1 MILKK
6 KCKITYIA
14 HGATILSE
22 NHKLNNGLKYPP
34 INKNGE
40 QQMLNIIEFI
50 KIRGVKNDKIISGPA
65 LCTVQSA
72 ELISEELKK
81 DFKIDESLLPR
92 NYGDWDGLTLEQVK
106 KRYPE
111 FESRTPVSMFLET
124 PEHGEDLDTF
134 NKRVFES
141 TSRIVEE
148 NIGKRLLV
156 VTHPAIIRSVVCSA
170 LKIPKEAQY
179 NIYIKTGSAT
189 QLSYFE
195 DGTCLKYSNHV
206 PLTY

>member
-1 MILKK
+1 MMFKK

-14 HGATILSE
+14 HGSTIFSE
-22 NHKLNNGLKYPP
+22 NHKLNYGLEYPP

-40 QQMLNIIEFI
+40 QQMLDIIEFI

-72 ELISEELKK
+72 ELLSEELKK
-81 DFKIDESLLPR
+81 DFKIDETLLPR

-111 FESRTPVSMFLET
+111 FENRTAVSMFLET
-124 PEHGEDLDTF
+124 PENGEDLDSF
-134 NKRVFES
+134 NERVMKS
-141 TSRIVEE
+141 VANIVQE
-148 NIGKRLLV
+148 NSGKRLLV
-156 VTHPAIIRSVVCSA
+156 VTHPAIIRSAVCSA

-179 NIYIKTGSAT
+179 KIYIKTGSAT

-195 DGTCLKYSNHV
+195 DGVCLKYSNYV
-206 PLTY
+206 PIH

>member
-1 MILKK
+1 MMFKK

-14 HGATILSE
+14 HGSTIFSE
-22 NHKLNNGLKYPP
+22 NHKLNYGLEYPP

-72 ELISEELKK
+72 ELLSEELKK
-81 DFKIDESLLPR
+81 DFKIDETLLSR

-111 FESRTPVSMFLET
+111 FENRTAVSMFLET
-124 PEHGEDLDTF
+124 PENGEDLDSF
-134 NKRVFES
+134 NERVMKS
-141 TSRIVEE
+141 VANIVQE
-148 NIGKRLLV
+148 NSGKRLLV
-156 VTHPAIIRSVVCSA
+156 VTHPAIIRSAVCSA
-170 LKIPKEAQY
+170 LKIPKDAQY

-195 DGTCLKYSNHV
+195 DGVCLKYSNYV
-206 PLTY
+206 PIH

>member
-1 MILKK
+1 MFKK

-14 HGATILSE
+14 LGSSIFSE
-22 NHKLNNGLKYPP
+22 NHKLNYGLEYPP

-40 QQMLNIIEFI
+40 QQMLDIIEFI

-72 ELISEELKK
+72 ELLSEELKK
-81 DFKIDESLLPR
+81 DFKIDETLLPR

-111 FESRTPVSMFLET
+111 FENRTAVSMFLET
-124 PEHGEDLDTF
+124 PENGEDLDSF
-134 NKRVFES
+134 NERVMKS
-141 TSRIVEE
+141 VANIVQE
-148 NIGKRLLV
+148 NSGKRLLV
-156 VTHPAIIRSVVCSA
+156 VTHPAIIRSAVCSA
-170 LKIPKEAQY
+170 LKIPKDAQY

-195 DGTCLKYSNHV
+195 DGVCLKYSNYV
-206 PLTY
+206 PIH

>member
-1 MILKK
+1 MMFKK

-14 HGATILSE
+14 HGSTIFSE
-22 NHKLNNGLKYPP
+22 NHKLNYGLEYPP

-40 QQMLNIIEFI
+40 QQMLDIIEFI

-72 ELISEELKK
+72 ELLSEELKK
-81 DFKIDESLLPR
+81 DFKIDETLLPR

-111 FESRTPVSMFLET
+111 FENRTAVSMFLET
-124 PEHGEDLDTF
+124 PENGEDLDSF
-134 NKRVFES
+134 NERVMKS
-141 TSRIVEE
+141 VANIVQE
-148 NIGKRLLV
+148 NSGKRLLV
-156 VTHPAIIRSVVCSA
+156 VTHPAIIRSAVCSA
-170 LKIPKEAQY
+170 LKIPKDAQY

-189 QLSYFE
+189 QLTYFE
-195 DGTCLKYSNHV
+195 DGVCFKYSNYV
-206 PLTY
+206 PIH

>member
-1 MILKK
+1 MVFKK

-14 HGATILSE
+14 HGSTIFSD
-22 NHKLNNGLKYPP
+22 NHKLHNGLEYPP

-40 QQMLNIIEFI
+40 NQIYNIVEFI
-50 KIRGVKNDKIISGPA
+50 KIRGVKNDKIISGSA

-72 ELISEELKK
+72 EIIAEELKK
-81 DFKIDESLLPR
+81 DFKIDKDLLPR

-106 KRYPE
+106 KKYPE
-111 FESRTPVSMFLET
+111 FENRTAVSMFLET
-124 PEHGEDLDTF
+124 PENGEALDDF
-134 NKRVFES
+134 NKRILLA
-141 TSRIVEE
+141 TNKIVDEH
-148 NIGKRLLV
+148 IGKRLLV
-156 VTHPAIIRSVVCSA
+156 ITHPSVIRSVVCTA

-195 DGTCLKYSNHV
+195 DGVCLKYSNFV
-206 PLTY
+206 PLS

>member
-1 MILKK
+1 MMFKK

-14 HGATILSE
+14 HGSTIFSE
-22 NHKLNNGLKYPP
+22 NHKLNYGLEYPP

-72 ELISEELKK
+72 ELLSEELKK
-81 DFKIDESLLPR
+81 DFKIDETLLPR

-111 FESRTPVSMFLET
+111 FENRTAVSMFLET
-124 PEHGEDLDTF
+124 PENGEDLDSF
-134 NKRVFES
+134 NERVMKS
-141 TSRIVEE
+141 VANIVQE
-148 NIGKRLLV
+148 NSGKRLLV
-156 VTHPAIIRSVVCSA
+156 VTHPAIIRSAVCSA
-170 LKIPKEAQY
+170 LKIPKDAQY

-195 DGTCLKYSNHV
+195 DGVCLKYSNYVQIH
-206 PLTY
+206 

>member
-1 MILKK
+1 
-6 KCKITYIA
+6 
-14 HGATILSE
+14 
-22 NHKLNNGLKYPP
+22 
-34 INKNGE
+34 
-40 QQMLNIIEFI
+40 MLNIIEFI

-81 DFKIDESLLPR
+81 DFKIDETLLPR

-111 FESRTPVSMFLET
+111 FENRTAVSMFLET
-124 PEHGEDLDTF
+124 PENGEDLDSF
-134 NKRVFES
+134 NERVMKS
-141 TSRIVEE
+141 VANIVQE
-148 NIGKRLLV
+148 NSGKRLLV
-156 VTHPAIIRSVVCSA
+156 VTHPAIIRSAVCSA
-170 LKIPKEAQY
+170 LKIPKDAQY

-195 DGTCLKYSNHV
+195 DGVCLKYSNYV
-206 PLTY
+206 PIH

>member
-1 MILKK
+1 MFKK

-14 HGATILSE
+14 HGSTIFSE
-22 NHKLNNGLKYPP
+22 NHKLNYGLEYPP

-72 ELISEELKK
+72 ELLSEEIKK
-81 DFKIDESLLPR
+81 DFKIDETLLPR

-111 FESRTPVSMFLET
+111 FENRTAVSMFLET
-124 PEHGEDLDTF
+124 PENGEDLDSF
-134 NKRVFES
+134 NERVMKS
-141 TSRIVEE
+141 VANIVQE
-148 NIGKRLLV
+148 NSGKRLLV
-156 VTHPAIIRSVVCSA
+156 VTHPAIIRSAVCSA
-170 LKIPKEAQY
+170 LKIPKDAQY

-195 DGTCLKYSNHV
+195 DGVCLKYSNYV
-206 PLTY
+206 PIH

>member
-1 MILKK
+1 MFKK

-14 HGATILSE
+14 HGSTIFSE
-22 NHKLNNGLKYPP
+22 NHKLNYGLEYPP

-72 ELISEELKK
+72 ELLSEELKK
-81 DFKIDESLLPR
+81 DFKIDETLLPR

-111 FESRTPVSMFLET
+111 FENRTAVSMFLET
-124 PEHGEDLDTF
+124 PENGEDLDSF
-134 NKRVFES
+134 NERVMKS
-141 TSRIVEE
+141 VANIVQE
-148 NIGKRLLV
+148 NSGKRLLV
-156 VTHPAIIRSVVCSA
+156 VTHPAIIRSAVCSA

-179 NIYIKTGSAT
+179 KIYIKTGSAT

-195 DGTCLKYSNHV
+195 DGVCLKYSNYV
-206 PLTY
+206 PIH

>member
-1 MILKK
+1 MFKK

-14 HGATILSE
+14 HGSTIFSE
-22 NHKLNNGLKYPP
+22 NHKLNYGLEYPP

-81 DFKIDESLLPR
+81 DFKIDETLLPR

-111 FESRTPVSMFLET
+111 FENRTAVSMFLET
-124 PEHGEDLDTF
+124 PENGEDLDSF
-134 NKRVFES
+134 NERVMKS
-141 TSRIVEE
+141 VANIVQE
-148 NIGKRLLV
+148 NSGKRLLV
-156 VTHPAIIRSVVCSA
+156 VTHPAIIRSAVCSA
-170 LKIPKEAQY
+170 LKIPKDAQY

-195 DGTCLKYSNHV
+195 DGVCLKYSNYV
-206 PLTY
+206 PIH

>member
-1 MILKK
+1 MMFKK

-14 HGATILSE
+14 HGSTIFSE
-22 NHKLNNGLKYPP
+22 NHKLNYGLEYPP

-40 QQMLNIIEFI
+40 EQMYNILEFI

-72 ELISEELKK
+72 ELLSEELKK
-81 DFKIDESLLPR
+81 DFKIDETLLPR
-92 NYGDWDGLTLEQVK
+92 NYGDWEGLTLEQVK

-111 FESRTPVSMFLET
+111 FENRTSVSMFLET
-124 PEHGEDLDTF
+124 PENGEDLDSF
-134 NKRVFES
+134 NERVMKS
-141 TSRIVEE
+141 VANIVQE
-148 NIGKRLLV
+148 NSGKRLLV
-156 VTHPAIIRSVVCSA
+156 VTHPAIIRSAVCSA

-195 DGTCLKYSNHV
+195 DGVCLKYSNYV
-206 PLTY
+206 PIH

>member
-1 MILKK
+1 MFKK

-14 HGATILSE
+14 HGSTIFSE
-22 NHKLNNGLKYPP
+22 NHKLNYGLEYPP

-72 ELISEELKK
+72 ELLSEELKK
-81 DFKIDESLLPR
+81 DFKIDETLLPR

-106 KRYPE
+106 QRYPE
-111 FESRTPVSMFLET
+111 FENRTAVSMFLET
-124 PEHGEDLDTF
+124 PENGEDLDSF
-134 NKRVFES
+134 NERVMKS
-141 TSRIVEE
+141 VANIVQE
-148 NIGKRLLV
+148 NSGKRLLV
-156 VTHPAIIRSVVCSA
+156 VTHPAIIRSAVCSA
-170 LKIPKEAQY
+170 LKIPKDAQY

-195 DGTCLKYSNHV
+195 DGVCLKYSNYV
-206 PLTY
+206 PIH

>member
-1 MILKK
+1 MIFNK

-81 DFKIDESLLPR
+81 DFKIDETLLPR

-106 KRYPE
+106 KHYPE
-111 FESRTPVSMFLET
+111 FENRTPVSMFLET
-124 PEHGEDLDTF
+124 PENGEDLDTF
-134 NKRVFES
+134 NKRVLES
-141 TSRIVEE
+141 TSKIVEE

-170 LKIPKEAQY
+170 LNIPKEAQY

-189 QLSYFE
+189 QLSYFS

>member
-1 MILKK
+1 MFKK

-14 HGATILSE
+14 HGSTIFSE
-22 NHKLNNGLKYPP
+22 NHKLNYGLEYPP

-72 ELISEELKK
+72 ELLSEELKK
-81 DFKIDESLLPR
+81 DFKIDETLLPR

-106 KRYPE
+106 KRYSE
-111 FESRTPVSMFLET
+111 FENRTAVSMFLET
-124 PEHGEDLDTF
+124 PENGEDLDSF
-134 NKRVFES
+134 NERVMKS
-141 TSRIVEE
+141 VANIVQE
-148 NIGKRLLV
+148 NSGKRLLV
-156 VTHPAIIRSVVCSA
+156 VTHPAIIRSAVCSA
-170 LKIPKEAQY
+170 LKIPKDAQY

-195 DGTCLKYSNHV
+195 DGVCLKYSNYV
-206 PLTY
+206 PIH

>member
-1 MILKK
+1 MMFKK

-14 HGATILSE
+14 HGSTIFSE
-22 NHKLNNGLKYPP
+22 NHKLNYGLEYPP

-40 QQMLNIIEFI
+40 QQMLDIIEFI

-72 ELISEELKK
+72 ELLSEELKK
-81 DFKIDESLLPR
+81 DFKIDETLLPR

-111 FESRTPVSMFLET
+111 FENRTAVSMFLET
-124 PEHGEDLDTF
+124 PENGEDLDSF
-134 NKRVFES
+134 NERVMKS
-141 TSRIVEE
+141 VANIVQE
-148 NIGKRLLV
+148 NSGKRLLV
-156 VTHPAIIRSVVCSA
+156 VTHPAIIRSAVCSA
-170 LKIPKEAQY
+170 LKIPKDAQY
-179 NIYIKTGSAT
+179 NMYIKTGSAT

-195 DGTCLKYSNHV
+195 DGVCLKYSNYV
-206 PLTY
+206 PIH

>member
-1 MILKK
+1 MMFKK

-14 HGATILSE
+14 HGSTIFSE
-22 NHKLNNGLKYPP
+22 NHKLNYGLECPP

-40 QQMLNIIEFI
+40 QQMLDIIEFI
-50 KIRGVKNDKIISGPA
+50 KIRGVKNDKIISGSA

-72 ELISEELKK
+72 ELLSEELKK
-81 DFKIDESLLPR
+81 DFKIDETLLPR

-111 FESRTPVSMFLET
+111 FENRTAVSMFLET
-124 PEHGEDLDTF
+124 PENGEDLDSF
-134 NKRVFES
+134 NERVMKS
-141 TSRIVEE
+141 VANIVQE
-148 NIGKRLLV
+148 NSGKRLLV
-156 VTHPAIIRSVVCSA
+156 VTHPAIIRSAVCSA
-170 LKIPKEAQY
+170 LKIPKDAQY

-195 DGTCLKYSNHV
+195 DGVCLKYSNYV
-206 PLTY
+206 PIH

>member
-1 MILKK
+1 MMFKK

-14 HGATILSE
+14 HGSTIFSE
-22 NHKLNNGLKYPP
+22 NHKLNYGLEYPP

-72 ELISEELKK
+72 ELLSEELKK
-81 DFKIDESLLPR
+81 DFKIDETLLPR

-111 FESRTPVSMFLET
+111 FENRTAVSMFLET
-124 PEHGEDLDTF
+124 PENGEDLDSF
-134 NKRVFES
+134 NERVMKS
-141 TSRIVEE
+141 VANIVQE
-148 NIGKRLLV
+148 NSGKRLLV
-156 VTHPAIIRSVVCSA
+156 VTHPAIIRSAVCSA
-170 LKIPKEAQY
+170 LKIPKDAQY

-195 DGTCLKYSNHV
+195 DGVCLKYSNYV
-206 PLTY
+206 PIH

>member
-1 MILKK
+1 MIFKK

-14 HGATILSE
+14 HGSTIFSE
-22 NHKLNNGLKYPP
+22 NHKLNYGLEYPP

-72 ELISEELKK
+72 ELLSEELKK
-81 DFKIDESLLPR
+81 DFKIDETLLPR

-106 KRYPE
+106 KRYPQ
-111 FESRTPVSMFLET
+111 FENRTSVSMFLET
-124 PEHGEDLDTF
+124 PENGEDLDSF
-134 NKRVFES
+134 NERVLKS
-141 TSRIVEE
+141 VSNIVEE

-156 VTHPAIIRSVVCSA
+156 VTHPAIIRSAVCSA

-195 DGTCLKYSNHV
+195 DGVCLKYSNYV
-206 PLTY
+206 PIH

>member
-1 MILKK
+1 MMFKK

-14 HGATILSE
+14 HGSTIFSE
-22 NHKLNNGLKYPP
+22 NHKLNYGLEYPP

-40 QQMLNIIEFI
+40 QQMLDIIEFI

-72 ELISEELKK
+72 ELLSEELKK
-81 DFKIDESLLPR
+81 DFKIDETLLPR

-111 FESRTPVSMFLET
+111 FENRTAVSMFLET
-124 PEHGEDLDTF
+124 PENGEDLDSF
-134 NKRVFES
+134 NERVMKS
-141 TSRIVEE
+141 VANIVQE
-148 NIGKRLLV
+148 NSGKRLLV
-156 VTHPAIIRSVVCSA
+156 VTHPAIIRSAVCSA
-170 LKIPKEAQY
+170 LKIPKDAQY

-195 DGTCLKYSNHV
+195 DGVCLKYSNYV
-206 PLTY
+206 PIH

>member
-1 MILKK
+1 MFKK

-14 HGATILSE
+14 HGSTIFSE
-22 NHKLNNGLKYPP
+22 NHKLNYGLEYPP

-40 QQMLNIIEFI
+40 QQMLDIIEFI

-72 ELISEELKK
+72 ELLSEELKK
-81 DFKIDESLLPR
+81 DFKIDETLLPR

-111 FESRTPVSMFLET
+111 FENRTAVSMFLET
-124 PEHGEDLDTF
+124 PENGEDLDSF
-134 NKRVFES
+134 NERVMKS
-141 TSRIVEE
+141 VANIVQE
-148 NIGKRLLV
+148 NSGKRLLV
-156 VTHPAIIRSVVCSA
+156 VTHPAIIRSAVCSA
-170 LKIPKEAQY
+170 LKIPKDAQY

-195 DGTCLKYSNHV
+195 DGVCLKYSNYV
-206 PLTY
+206 PIH

>member
-1 MILKK
+1 MFKK

-14 HGATILSE
+14 HGSTIFSE
-22 NHKLNNGLKYPP
+22 NHKLNYGLEYPP

-40 QQMLNIIEFI
+40 QQILDIIEFI

-72 ELISEELKK
+72 ELLSEELKK
-81 DFKIDESLLPR
+81 DFKIDETLLPR

-111 FESRTPVSMFLET
+111 FENRTAVSMFLET
-124 PEHGEDLDTF
+124 PENGEDLDSF
-134 NKRVFES
+134 NERVMKS
-141 TSRIVEE
+141 VANIVQE
-148 NIGKRLLV
+148 NSGKRLLV
-156 VTHPAIIRSVVCSA
+156 VTHPAIIRSAVCSA
-170 LKIPKEAQY
+170 LKIPKDAQY

-195 DGTCLKYSNHV
+195 DGVCLKYSNYV
-206 PLTY
+206 PIH

>member
-1 MILKK
+1 MFKK

-14 HGATILSE
+14 HGSTIFSE
-22 NHKLNNGLKYPP
+22 NHKLNYGLEYPP

-72 ELISEELKK
+72 ELLSEELKK
-81 DFKIDESLLPR
+81 DFKIDETLLPR

-111 FESRTPVSMFLET
+111 FENRTAVSMFLET
-124 PEHGEDLDTF
+124 PENGEDLDSF
-134 NKRVFES
+134 NERVMKS
-141 TSRIVEE
+141 VANIVQE
-148 NIGKRLLV
+148 NSGKRLLV

-195 DGTCLKYSNHV
+195 DGVCLKYSNYV
-206 PLTY
+206 PIH

>member
-1 MILKK
+1 MFKK

-14 HGATILSE
+14 HGSTIFSE
-22 NHKLNNGLKYPP
+22 NHKLNYGLEYPP

-72 ELISEELKK
+72 ELLSEELKK
-81 DFKIDESLLPR
+81 DFKIDETLLPR

-111 FESRTPVSMFLET
+111 FENRTAVSMFLET
-124 PEHGEDLDTF
+124 PENGEDLDSF
-134 NKRVFES
+134 NERVMKS
-141 TSRIVEE
+141 VANIVQE
-148 NIGKRLLV
+148 NSGKRLLV
-156 VTHPAIIRSVVCSA
+156 VTHPAIIRSAVCSA
-170 LKIPKEAQY
+170 LKIPKDAQY

-195 DGTCLKYSNHV
+195 DGVCLKYSNYV
-206 PLTY
+206 PIH

>member
-1 MILKK
+1 MFKK

-14 HGATILSE
+14 HGSTIFSE
-22 NHKLNNGLKYPP
+22 NHKLNYGLEYPP

-40 QQMLNIIEFI
+40 QQMLDIIEFI

-72 ELISEELKK
+72 ELLSEELKK
-81 DFKIDESLLPR
+81 DFKIDETLLPR

-111 FESRTPVSMFLET
+111 FENRTAVSMFLET
-124 PEHGEDLDTF
+124 PENGEDLDSF
-134 NKRVFES
+134 NERVMKS
-141 TSRIVEE
+141 VANIVQE
-148 NIGKRLLV
+148 NSGKRLLV
-156 VTHPAIIRSVVCSA
+156 VTHPAIIRSAVCSA

-179 NIYIKTGSAT
+179 KIYIKTGSAT

-195 DGTCLKYSNHV
+195 DGVCLKYSNYV
-206 PLTY
+206 PIH

>member
-1 MILKK
+1 MMFKK

-14 HGATILSE
+14 HGSTIFSE
-22 NHKLNNGLKYPP
+22 NHKLNYGLEYPP

-40 QQMLNIIEFI
+40 QQMLDIIEFI
-50 KIRGVKNDKIISGPA
+50 KIRGVKNDKIISGSA

-72 ELISEELKK
+72 ELLSEELKK
-81 DFKIDESLLPR
+81 DFKIDETLLPR

-111 FESRTPVSMFLET
+111 FENRTAVSMFLET
-124 PEHGEDLDTF
+124 PENGEDLDSF
-134 NKRVFES
+134 NERVMKS
-141 TSRIVEE
+141 VANIVQE
-148 NIGKRLLV
+148 NSGKRLLV
-156 VTHPAIIRSVVCSA
+156 VTHPAIIRSAVCSA
-170 LKIPKEAQY
+170 LKIPKDAQY

-195 DGTCLKYSNHV
+195 DGVCLKYSNYV
-206 PLTY
+206 PIH

>member
-1 MILKK
+1 MIFKK

-14 HGATILSE
+14 HGSTIFSE
-22 NHKLNNGLKYPP
+22 NHKLNYGLEYPP

-72 ELISEELKK
+72 ELLSEELKK
-81 DFKIDESLLPR
+81 DFKIDETLLPR

-106 KRYPE
+106 KRYPQ
-111 FESRTPVSMFLET
+111 FENRTSVSMFLET
-124 PEHGEDLDTF
+124 PENGEDLDSF
-134 NKRVFES
+134 NERVMKS
-141 TSRIVEE
+141 VANIVQE
-148 NIGKRLLV
+148 NSGKRLLV
-156 VTHPAIIRSVVCSA
+156 VTHPAIIRSAVCSA

-195 DGTCLKYSNHV
+195 DGVCLKYSNYV
-206 PLTY
+206 PIH

>member
-1 MILKK
+1 MFKK

-14 HGATILSE
+14 HGSTIFSE
-22 NHKLNNGLKYPP
+22 NHKLNYGLEYPP

-72 ELISEELKK
+72 ELLSEELKK
-81 DFKIDESLLPR
+81 DFKIDETLLPR

-111 FESRTPVSMFLET
+111 FENRTAVSMFLET
-124 PEHGEDLDTF
+124 PENGEDLDSF
-134 NKRVFES
+134 NERVMKS
-141 TSRIVEE
+141 VANIVQE
-148 NIGKRLLV
+148 NSGKRLLV
-156 VTHPAIIRSVVCSA
+156 VTHPAIIRSAVCSA

-195 DGTCLKYSNHV
+195 DGVCLKYSNYV
-206 PLTY
+206 PIH

>member
-1 MILKK
+1 MMFKK

-14 HGATILSE
+14 HGSTIFSE
-22 NHKLNNGLKYPP
+22 NHKLNYGLEYPP

-72 ELISEELKK
+72 ELLSEELKK
-81 DFKIDESLLPR
+81 DFKIDETLLPR

-111 FESRTPVSMFLET
+111 FENRTAVSMFLET
-124 PEHGEDLDTF
+124 PENGEDLDSF
-134 NKRVFES
+134 NERVMKS
-141 TSRIVEE
+141 VANIVQE
-148 NIGKRLLV
+148 NSGKRLLV
-156 VTHPAIIRSVVCSA
+156 VTHPAIIRSAVCSA

-179 NIYIKTGSAT
+179 KIYIKTGSAT

-195 DGTCLKYSNHV
+195 DGVCLKYSNYV
-206 PLTY
+206 PIH

>member
-1 MILKK
+1 MMFKK

-14 HGATILSE
+14 HGSTIFSE
-22 NHKLNNGLKYPP
+22 NHKLNYGLEYPP

-40 QQMLNIIEFI
+40 QQMLDIIEFI

-72 ELISEELKK
+72 ELLSEELKK
-81 DFKIDESLLPR
+81 DFKIDETLLPR

-111 FESRTPVSMFLET
+111 FENRTAVSMFLET
-124 PEHGEDLDTF
+124 PENGEDLDSF
-134 NKRVFES
+134 NERVMKS
-141 TSRIVEE
+141 VANIVQE
-148 NIGKRLLV
+148 NSGKRLLV
-156 VTHPAIIRSVVCSA
+156 VTHPAIIRSAVCSA
-170 LKIPKEAQY
+170 LKIPKDAQY

-195 DGTCLKYSNHV
+195 DGTCLKYSNYV
-206 PLTY
+206 PIH

>member
-1 MILKK
+1 MFKK

-14 HGATILSE
+14 HGSTIFSE
-22 NHKLNNGLKYPP
+22 NHKLNYGLEYPP

-50 KIRGVKNDKIISGPA
+50 KIRGVKNDKIISGTA

-72 ELISEELKK
+72 ELLSEELKK
-81 DFKIDESLLPR
+81 DFKIDETLLPR

-111 FESRTPVSMFLET
+111 FENRTAVSMFLET
-124 PEHGEDLDTF
+124 PENGEDLDSF
-134 NKRVFES
+134 NERVMKS
-141 TSRIVEE
+141 VANIVQE
-148 NIGKRLLV
+148 NSGKRLLV
-156 VTHPAIIRSVVCSA
+156 VTHPAIIRSAVCSA

-179 NIYIKTGSAT
+179 KIYIKTGSAT

-195 DGTCLKYSNHV
+195 DGVCLKYSNYV
-206 PLTY
+206 PIH

>member
-1 MILKK
+1 MFKK

-14 HGATILSE
+14 HGSTIFSE
-22 NHKLNNGLKYPP
+22 NHKLNYGLEYPP

-72 ELISEELKK
+72 ELLSEELKK
-81 DFKIDESLLPR
+81 DFKIDETLLPR

-111 FESRTPVSMFLET
+111 FENRTAVSMFLET
-124 PEHGEDLDTF
+124 PENGEDLDSF
-134 NKRVFES
+134 NERVTKS
-141 TSRIVEE
+141 VANIVQE
-148 NIGKRLLV
+148 NSGKRLLV
-156 VTHPAIIRSVVCSA
+156 VTHPAIIRSAVCSA
-170 LKIPKEAQY
+170 LKIPKDAQY

-195 DGTCLKYSNHV
+195 DGVCLKYSNYV
-206 PLTY
+206 PIH